1 MALQLAY
8 ETSGNTCG
16 VSLHDNNELIAEYSL
31 YVKNIHDAALAELTN
46 QLLRSVGQ
54 SANDIDFVSISAGP
68 GSFTG
73 LRIGYSFVKGFLFHT
88 NIQLVSVPSLHSVAH
103 AAIEFAQ
110 YCDADSLLTIVHS
123 HKDLFYVQHFNKTAQ
138 YVGNIEIMNYES
150 IMNIPEIQ
158 SKILC
163 GPGALHFQNIGKQLS
178 GLNRLTPRFIGKL
191 GAIYY
196 ANGQIADTITAEPLY
211 VQAFNPS

>member
-88 NIQLVSVPSLHSVAH
+88 NIQLVSVPSLHSVA
-103 AAIEFAQ
+103 Q
-110 YCDADSLLTIVHS
+110 V
-123 HKDLFYVQHFNKTAQ
+123 
-138 YVGNIEIMNYES
+138 
-150 IMNIPEIQ
+150 
-158 SKILC
+158 
-163 GPGALHFQNIGKQLS
+163 
-178 GLNRLTPRFIGKL
+178 
-191 GAIYY
+191 
-196 ANGQIADTITAEPLY
+196 
-211 VQAFNPS
+211 

>member
-16 VSLHDNNELIAEYSL
+16 VSLHKNDNLIAEYSL
-31 YVKNIHDAALAELTN
+31 YVKNIHDSALAELT
-46 QLLRSVGQ
+46 QHLLRSVGQ

-73 LRIGYSFVKGFLFHT
+73 LRIGYSFVKGLLFHT

-103 AAIEFAQ
+103 AALEFAQ
-110 YCDADSLLTIVHS
+110 FCDADSLLAIVHS
-123 HKDLFYVQHFNKTAQ
+123 HKDVYYVQQFNKDAQ
-138 YVGNIEIMNYES
+138 EIEKIKVMDFNS
-150 IMNIPEIQ
+150 IMNIPEIR
-158 SKILC
+158 SMILC
-163 GPGALHFQNIGKQLS
+163 GPGALHFQSIGKQLT

-196 ANGQIADTITAEPLY
+196 ADGRISDTITAEPLY
-211 VQAFNPS
+211 EQAFNPS

>member
-16 VSLHDNNELIAEYSL
+16 ASLHDNDKLIAEYSL
-31 YVKNIHDAALAELTN
+31 YVKNIHDSALAELTN
-46 QLLRSVGQ
+46 HLLRSVGQ

-68 GSFTG
+68 GSFNG

-88 NIQLVSVPSLHSVAH
+88 NIQLVSVPSLHSLAY
-103 AAIEFAQ
+103 AALELVQ
-110 YCDADSLLTIVHS
+110 CCHADSLLAIVHS
-123 HKDLFYVQHFNKTAQ
+123 HKDLFYVQHFNKAAQ
-138 YVGNIEIMNYES
+138 EIGNIKVMNYEA
-150 IMNIPEIQ
+150 IIGIPDIQ
-158 SKILC
+158 SMILC
-163 GPGALHFQNIGKQLS
+163 GPGALYFQNIGKQLS

-196 ANGQIADTITAEPLY
+196 ANGQISDAINAEPLY